1 MPTYNIT
8 YAFALTD
15 LRDKID
21 EEVSKAAQR
30 AVGKEGQPLYDVLKI
45 YSRDRSEVEQAIR
58 DSMDSIMLRIVDM
71 AKLEVDNNAYTLQI
85 YAPDISET
93 QEVLEKEITRYVVT
107 KSASDWFAKRY
118 PDAGKY
124 YADMADT
131 ALAKVVVAV
140 RTRKKPER

>member
-8 YAFALTD
+8 YTLALTE

-58 DSMDSIMLRIVDM
+58 DAVDSVMLRFVDM
-71 AKLEVDNNAYTLQI
+71 AKVESDNSSYTLQI
-85 YAPDISET
+85 YAPDIAET
-93 QEVLEKEITRYVVT
+93 QDVLGKEITRYVVT
-107 KSASDWFAKRY
+107 KATSDWFAKRY

-124 YADMADT
+124 YADMADS
-131 ALAKVVVAV
+131 ALAKVVVAA